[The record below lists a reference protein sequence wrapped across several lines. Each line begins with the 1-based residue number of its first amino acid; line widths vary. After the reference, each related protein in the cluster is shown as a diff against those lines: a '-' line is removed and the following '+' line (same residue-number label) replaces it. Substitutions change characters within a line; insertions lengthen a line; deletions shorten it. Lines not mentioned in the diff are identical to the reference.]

1 MHLDK
6 GEFCITSVVN
16 FLQFF
21 FFLIRLIFP
30 DGETITEFSAISL
43 KRKDVLNSTFP
54 GGGVMPF

>member
-6 GEFCITSVVN
+6 
-16 FLQFF
+16 
-21 FFLIRLIFP
+21 